1 MVLVLPAM
9 QYSAH
14 HVSRRFNLFFVVV
27 VVIVVFGTDAG
38 NYLLPLLKEQSE
50 VLIRFI
56 LCPVLAVFLD
66 LHPAK
71 CPRGCLPDPAQN
83 LASDLHVLVQLRVWA
98 GIIWKRL
105 FFPLVTPQVLCL
117 KRQNTWVLLLGDSCS
132 YCPVLSPAAVAPA
145 AI

>member
-1 MVLVLPAM
+1 MFPGDLT
-9 QYSAH
+9 S
-14 HVSRRFNLFFVVV
+14 FFFVVV
-27 VVIVVFGTDAG
+27 VVFGTDAG

-66 LHPAK
+66 LYPAK
-71 CPRGCLPDPAQN
+71 CPRGRLPDSAQN
-83 LASDLHVLVQLRVWA
+83 LVSDLHVLVQLRVWA
-98 GIIWKRL
+98 GVIWKRL
-105 FFPLVTPQVLCL
+105 VFPLVTPQVLCP
-117 KRQNTWVLLLGDSCS
+117 KGRNTRVLLLGDSCS